1 MARRYSRVSAFLGVC
16 VVLESHAIAVGLQNP
31 EELSITLKNN
41 ETVIETYYKVGN
53 PLEARSDLSMDK
65 SGTISQIQDSIKES
79 DKGKKIQAK
88 SSNESKENEN
98 DLEEAS
104 KNETSDGVRRIDSL
118 SPDSS
123 KLIKSPLVQAGDS
136 TKSLSSPSVS
146 AASLLGGGNSS
157 SSGALG
163 LSLNSN
169 RTTSFFNDSSNDKNS
184 FLNSAKYAAFNNT
197 QIAAAQKIVTSSG
210 GALPTLK
217 NSNSQQSQGPSRN
230 VALAAASNS
239 TSPSLDESS
248 VPSNYPSS
256 DIASQSLLGFE
267 SGFPPSQYPNIN
279 QNSQNT
285 NVAALNNSDLGID
298 RSGHNPVGS
307 TSGGSASPASSAGG
321 KTAGT
326 TATSKNGAGTG
337 SSGNVDGCFA
347 AKNDFY
353 SKLGNTGSYTEEKEI
368 TDKDGKVRK
377 QFCIRPQKNDL
388 YDVYQGLGNLG
399 GSCASEVGAVFYGED
414 SESACVWVD
423 DPPSNMTKSGVQDH
437 NLTDLFTRSSAE
449 TNTSNGA
456 VHAPSLSN

>member
-1 MARRYSRVSAFLGVC
+1 MARRFSRVSAFLGVC
-16 VVLESHAIAVGLQNP
+16 VVLKSHALAVGLQNP

-41 ETVIETYYKVGN
+41 ETVIDTYYKVGN
-53 PLEARSDLSMDK
+53 PLDARSDLSMDE
-65 SGTISQIQDSIKES
+65 SGTISQVDDSVKE
-79 DKGKKIQAK
+79 KEQEKKTQTK
-88 SSNESKENEN
+88 SSKEFKKAEESSQNI
-98 DLEEAS
+98 
-104 KNETSDGVRRIDSL
+104 TSDSVKGIDSL
-118 SPDSS
+118 SSDSS
-123 KLIKSPLVQAGDS
+123 KLKNSPLAQGGDS

-146 AASLLGGGNSS
+146 AASLLGGSNSS
-157 SSGALG
+157 SSGALS

-169 RTTSFFNDSSNDKNS
+169 RSSSFFNDSSTDKNS

-197 QIAAAQKIVTSSG
+197 QIAAAQKTVTSSG
-210 GALPTLK
+210 GAFPTLK
-217 NSNSQQSQGPSRN
+217 NLNSQQSQESSRN

-239 TSPSLDESS
+239 TNPSRDDISGA
-248 VPSNYPSS
+248 SNYPSS
-256 DIASQSLLGFE
+256 DSASQNLSGFE
-267 SGFPPSQYPNIN
+267 SGFPPSQYPTIN

-298 RSGHNPVGS
+298 RSGHNSVES
-307 TSGGSASPASSAGG
+307 ASGGSASQSLSAGG
-321 KTAGT
+321 KPADT
-326 TATSKNGAGTG
+326 TTTSKAGAGTG

-399 GSCASEVGAVFYGED
+399 GSCASEVGAVFYGDD

-456 VHAPSLSN
+456 VHAPPLSN